1 MDRKPDVVDLLRELA
16 ELTTL
21 DEQSPQAF
29 RVRAYERAAR
39 AVASLVGD
47 IEAMGE
53 KELIAVEGIGKST
66 AKKIRTFLDTG
77 HLDQLDRLREAY
89 PPSVVALSQIP
100 GIGPKAVDKLR
111 RELGVTS
118 IAALRDA
125 LEGQRL
131 RGLAGFGAKKEEKL
145 KATLERLG
153 LGEAGTDGAPSTPRR
168 IAIAKAM
175 PIAQRL
181 IAALRARDDVRDAA
195 YAGSLRRFQETI
207 GDLDLLVVSEAD
219 PRPIMEWLTKL
230 SMVDAVLVHG
240 DKKTSVSTRKGLQI
254 DMRVVAPHQYGA
266 ALLYF
271 TGSKAH
277 NVKLRQRALAR
288 GQTLNEYGLAC
299 ARTGA
304 TIAAETEEEI
314 YHALGLDMIAPE
326 LREDAGEIEAAE
338 AHRLPPP
345 VGSVFGDLHVH
356 TDLSGDGRSP
366 LAEVVAAA
374 RARGYRYLA
383 ITEHAEDIPRQ
394 GVPRAQ
400 LAAQRAEI
408 EALSDDTLT
417 VLHGAE
423 LNIGRDGSLDYDLD
437 FRMSLDWCLASIHS
451 HFDLPRDAQTQRLIR
466 AMEDPSVQMIGH
478 LTGRTIGKRPPVDLD
493 LDAIFDAAE
502 RTETALEVNCGLPR
516 LDVSVDIL
524 RRARDRDVVF
534 IMTSD
539 AHHHRELMR
548 MDWGRI
554 HCRRAWLDPARI
566 VNTWSRERFMSWRQR
581 KRARRGLGS

>member
-145 KATLERLG
+145 KDTLERLG